1 MNLATHFDGSKLWDF
16 TFLRWLAPDLL
27 DGFSIGRYEEKHESF
42 DLFAAKFEREQCD
55 FPGENRS
62 GAGAL
67 QNNDSSLVLL
77 LFNRNTET
85 GDSESFKIAQKTAF
99 EAKGRLYS
107 TGKVIQRIFNVDLQI
122 YLAIYRYR

>member
-1 MNLATHFDGSKLWDF
+1 MNLATHFDRSKLWDF

-27 DGFSIGRYEEKHESF
+27 DGFSIGRYEEKRESF
-42 DLFAAKFEREQCD
+42 DLFAAKFESERCD
-55 FPGENRS
+55 FPGENCS

-67 QNNDSSLVLL
+67 QNKDSSLVLL

-85 GDSESFKIAQKTAF
+85 ADSESFKITQKTAF

-107 TGKVIQRIFNVDLQI
+107 TGKVIQRIFNLDL
-122 YLAIYRYR
+122 